1 MSGKIGLVLAYSRAG
16 GRDQIWPHASWLFS
30 LPACR
35 LILEVFQGLSF
46 GFVAWTCSPGPFFQN
61 FRPKPQYGSPL
72 LFITRVELK
81 NIKNHAESLFR
92 FQPGVIAICGPNGS
106 GKTTILEAIAWTLFD
121 HLDYKRDDFVR
132 RGTRRGQA
140 TVAFVS
146 DLDGREYEV
155 TRDTAGG
162 YFVFDPVTRVRLVE
176 QKNQVL
182 PWLRQRLGVEPGT
195 DLAALF
201 RTTLGVPQGA
211 FTYDFTLPP
220 SNRKAIFDQILR
232 VEEYRQ
238 AADGLRIPQRLAES
252 RVVEADRQISRYEG
266 ELAAWDETCLQQAQV
281 CTQLEA
287 QAVDLAA
294 AQVDRERLAVELEQL
309 DQRRQAIER
318 EQQVVAESRL
328 RVEAIGE
335 SLQAARL
342 AFRQAEEAAAIVAA
356 ASGGWQRYLEAAR
369 RLAELERQRVERDRQ
384 REELARQEH
393 RLIEAESRSRRAAER
408 RHEVEMARR
417 EAAPLPALIER
428 QREIEAEI
436 SRRREARGE
445 ALGLRSMREDLQQ
458 ELVRLRDRYQKLTI
472 QIEAAEEGRGAAQS
486 VARLEEELR
495 RLEEESRRR
504 SLLRQ
509 AHELK
514 SRELERLRVE
524 LESRQAEQAR
534 VEQELRQ
541 LEEHGERVGSIPDLE
556 KRLQE
561 LTETL
566 ARQRAELV
574 RDQQM
579 IAGLET
585 GGLCPLLTER
595 CLNLGAGESPG
606 QRFREGLEQRQADIL
621 RGEAELADLS
631 AGLGDLRRL
640 ALDYGRIPALTRTLA
655 TVADGWQALA
665 SRGEDLR
672 LELRAID
679 DELRQLNGP
688 AGGPTDEADP
698 VRTRLEEELRAA
710 RQAQV
715 YLHQAE
721 VLLEERKQ
729 VQREGEVRRAE
740 SDRVDAR
747 LQELGDIDAQLAD
760 LQQVLRDLNDP
771 RGRLLALTQTL
782 EREPEWE
789 REAVSAHQILDEA
802 RQVVEDLRHSLRI
815 HDSLDAELN
824 AIGLTRAQTEADY
837 LAYIAHEQM
846 AGTLAG
852 RQTEAA
858 TLAVEFDRLRQA
870 EETAR
875 AALALLV
882 DGYDPERHR
891 RLRLEYDRAREQVTE
906 LTTRQDHLR
915 EQLDSLTGRI
925 ASLVSLREE
934 MQALARERERIER
947 LGAQTEMIRD
957 LLVRA
962 APFITESYLFSIS
975 HEANQLY
982 REITGRYDVTL
993 RWTRDYE
1000 ITLEEDGHDRPFLN
1014 LSGGEQM
1021 AAALAVRLA
1030 MLREL
1035 SEIDLAFFDEPTTN
1049 MDEERRR
1056 NLALQLGRI
1065 SDFNQLFVISHDDSF
1080 EGFTDQQLNL
1090 GHPS

>member
-1 MSGKIGLVLAYSRAG
+1 M
-16 GRDQIWPHASWLFS
+16 
-30 LPACR
+30 
-35 LILEVFQGLSF
+35 
-46 GFVAWTCSPGPFFQN
+46 
-61 FRPKPQYGSPL
+61 
-72 LFITRVELK
+72 FITRVELK
-81 NIKNHAESLFR
+81 NIKNHAESVFS

-121 HLDYKRDDFVR
+121 HLDYKREDFVR
-132 RGTRRGQA
+132 RGARRGQA
-140 TVAFVS
+140 TVGFVS
-146 DLDGREYEV
+146 DLDGREYQV

-176 QKNQVL
+176 QKSQVL

-220 SNRKAIFDQILR
+220 STRKSVFDQILR

-238 AADGLRIPQRLAES
+238 AADGLRVPQRLAENQ
-252 RVVEADRQISRYEG
+252 VVEADRQLSRFEG
-266 ELAAWDETCLQQAQV
+266 ELAAWDETSLRQAEIGA
-281 CTQLEA
+281 QLE
-287 QAVDLAA
+287 QQGTDLAA
-294 AQVDRERLAVELEQL
+294 AQVNRAQLAVELEQL
-309 DQRRQAIER
+309 DERRHSIER
-318 EQQVVAESRL
+318 QQQVVAATRV

-335 SLQAARL
+335 SLQAART
-342 AFRQAEEAAAIVAA
+342 AVRQAAAAAAIVGEAA
-356 ASGGWQRYLEAAR
+356 EGWQLHLEARR
-369 RLAELERQRVERDRQ
+369 RLVELERQRVERDRQ
-384 REELARQEH
+384 RAELARQEH
-393 RLIEAESRSRRAAER
+393 RLIEAESRARRAAER
-408 RHEVEMARR
+408 RHEVALARR

-428 QREIEAEI
+428 QEEIEAEI
-436 SRRREARGE
+436 SRLREARGE
-445 ALGLRSMREDLQQ
+445 ALGLQSLREDLQR
-458 ELVRLRDRYQKLTI
+458 ELERLRARYLELTA
-472 QIEAAEEGRGAAQS
+472 QIEAAEHGSRAADS

-495 RLEEESRRR
+495 SLAENSRRR

-509 AHELK
+509 AQELK
-514 SRELERLRVE
+514 GRELERLWLE
-524 LESRQAEQAR
+524 LESRQGERAR
-534 VEQELRQ
+534 IEQELRQ
-541 LEEHGERVGSIPDLE
+541 LEALGDKVGQIADRE
-556 KRLQE
+556 GRLQE
-561 LTETL
+561 LTATL

-595 CLNLGAGESPG
+595 CLNLGSGESPG
-606 QRFREGLEQRQADIL
+606 QRFREGLDRRQ
-621 RGEAELADLS
+621 GEIGAGEEKLAALTADLVE
-631 AGLGDLRRL
+631 LRRL
-640 ALDYGRIPALTRTLA
+640 ALDYGRVPALSRTLA
-655 TVADGWQALA
+655 AVTDGWQAL
-665 SRGEDLR
+665 STRGEELR
-672 LELRAID
+672 LELRAIEEELLTLD
-679 DELRQLNGP
+679 GPESGMADESDSRRG
-688 AGGPTDEADP
+688 
-698 VRTRLEEELRAA
+698 RLEEELRQA

-715 YLHQAE
+715 RLHQAE
-721 VLLEERKQ
+721 ILGEERAR

-740 SDRVDAR
+740 FDRVEAR
-747 LQELGDIDAQLAD
+747 RLELSDIDSELARFQL
-760 LQQVLRDLNDP
+760 LLRELNDP

-789 REAVSAHQILDEA
+789 REAASARLILSEA
-802 RQVVEDLRHSLRI
+802 LQVVEDLRQSLRVY
-815 HDSLDAELN
+815 DPLDAEMTALGLN
-824 AIGLTRAQTEADY
+824 QARTEPDY

-852 RQTEAA
+852 RQAEVA
-858 TLAVEFDRLRQA
+858 TLTIEFDRLGEA
-870 EETAR
+870 EEATSAT
-875 AALALLV
+875 LALLA
-882 DGYDPERHR
+882 DGYDPERHDR
-891 RLRLEYDRAREQVTE
+891 CRIEYDRAREQVTE

-915 EQLDSLTGRI
+915 EQFDSLTSRL
-925 ASLVSLREE
+925 AALAALREE
-934 MQALARERERIER
+934 MQTLRRERERIER

-982 REITGRYDVTL
+982 REITGRYDITL
-993 RWTRDYE
+993 RWSRDYE
-1000 ITLEEDGHDRPFLN
+1000 IILEEEGHDRPFLS

-1035 SEIDLAFFDEPTTN
+1035 SEINLAFFDEPTTN

-1080 EGFTDQQLNL
+1080 EGFTDQQINL
-1090 GHPS
+1090 GQPS